1 MNSIGDREA
10 AITHMA
16 ESEEWIAALKAHV
29 HEIVE
34 GEAFK
39 GSNRCGKFLTYIVDQ
54 AIAGHFDSLK
64 ERVIGLELFERSP
77 AYDTSEDAIV
87 RVTASDVRK
96 RLLQHYGKY
105 GAASDFRINLPLGSY
120 VPEILRTPRNEAA
133 QADSHKNLHVVQG
146 PTAATAAAHREPLL
160 PDPLPMEGSSGDAVG
175 AEVVTGLSTRHN
187 WSRGLLVVA
196 VMAAVNFAVW
206 AGLWKRVPR
215 AETAAALPSPWS
227 ALFTSPHPTHLITSD
242 PDIAGIQILRGSR
255 ISVSD
260 YANRNY
266 LPDGDKVPADV
277 KHFIETMLLGD
288 KAATIDAQIAAN
300 IAEVARMASKS
311 IEVQG
316 ARSLQFSNLKTD
328 DNFIFLGSPSSDPW
342 FSVFSDQL
350 DFRIVQ
356 SHNPGGEMIADVHP
370 SAGEQSSY
378 VPTARGGA
386 TGESYAIVAFIGNP
400 DQYGQVMLL
409 AGANREGTLAAGK
422 LVTDLPR
429 LSAGLQKCG
438 LQPSSAPHHFELLL
452 HLKTMADYPDQF
464 DVVACHLLPGG
475 PAAH

>member
-1 MNSIGDREA
+1 MNSTGDREA
-10 AITHMA
+10 AIAHMA
-16 ESEEWIAALKAHV
+16 ESEEWTKALRAHV
-29 HEIVE
+29 QEIVE

-39 GSNRCGKFLTYIVDQ
+39 GSSRCGRFLNYIVDQ

-105 GAASDFRINLPLGSY
+105 GGASDFRINLPLGSY
-120 VPEILRTPRNEAA
+120 VPEIIRSAKGETAPM
-133 QADSHKNLHVVQG
+133 DSHKGLHVMPGADTFVSS
-146 PTAATAAAHREPLL
+146 AHRELVPAV
-160 PDPLPMEGSSGDAVG
+160 PMEQQAAG
-175 AEVVTGLSTRHN
+175 AAGPEVETGPSKRRNWLVWLSI
-187 WSRGLLVVA
+187 VCVI
-196 VMAAVNFAVW
+196 AAVNFAVW
-206 AGLWKRVPR
+206 AGLWKR
-215 AETAAALPSPWS
+215 TARNGPAVVLPAPWS
-227 ALFTSPHPTHLITSD
+227 AFFASPHPTHLITSD

-260 YANRNY
+260 YANHNY
-266 LPDGDKVPADV
+266 LPDESKVPGDV
-277 KHFIETMLLGD
+277 KHFIDTMLRGD
-288 KAATIDAQIAAN
+288 KAATIDAQIAAA
-300 IAEVARMASKS
+300 IAGVARAASRS

-316 ARSLQFSNLKTD
+316 ARSFQFSNLKTD

-342 FSVFSDQL
+342 FSVFNDQL
-350 DFRIVQ
+350 DFRIVRNN
-356 SHNPGGEMIADVHP
+356 NPGWEMIEDIHP
-370 SAGEQSSY
+370 GANEQASY
-378 VPTARGGA
+378 IPTARGGA

-429 LSAGLQKCG
+429 LAAALQKCG
-438 LQPSSAPHHFELLL
+438 LQPSSPPRHFELLL
-452 HLKTMADYPDQF
+452 HVKTMADYPDQF

-475 PAAH
+475 WSAH

>member
-16 ESEEWIAALKAHV
+16 ESEEWIAALRAHV

-39 GSNRCGKFLTYIVDQ
+39 GSSRCGRFLTYIVDQ
-54 AIAGHFDSLK
+54 AIAGHFESLK

-105 GAASDFRINLPLGSY
+105 GAASEFRINLPLGSY
-120 VPEILRTPRNEAA
+120 VPEIIRTPQGEAA
-133 QADSHKNLHVVQG
+133 QADGHKGLHVLPGANAAAALPHREHSTALLATVEPQTAG
-146 PTAATAAAHREPLL
+146 AASSEVETGPSKPTAGKKWLLIAAAI
-160 PDPLPMEGSSGDAVG
+160 
-175 AEVVTGLSTRHN
+175 
-187 WSRGLLVVA
+187 
-196 VMAAVNFAVW
+196 AAVNFAVW
-206 AGLWKRVPR
+206 AGLWKHAPR
-215 AETAAALPSPWS
+215 HEPAVAVLQAPWS
-227 ALFTSPHPTHLITSD
+227 AFFASPHPTHLITSD
-242 PDIAGIQILRGSR
+242 PDVAGIQILRGSR

-260 YANRNY
+260 YANHNY
-266 LPDGDKVPADV
+266 LPEQNHLSAEDK
-277 KHFIETMLLGD
+277 KFIIDFLRGD

-300 IAEVARMASKS
+300 IAGVARIASRS

-342 FSVFSDQL
+342 FSVFNDQL
-350 DFRIVQ
+350 DFRIVP
-356 SHNPGGEMIADVHP
+356 STNPGGEMIVDVHP
-370 SAGEQSSY
+370 GANEQTSY
-378 VPTARGGA
+378 VPTARGGG
-386 TGESYAIVAFIGNP
+386 TGESYALVAFIGNP

-409 AGANREGTLAAGK
+409 AGANREGTQAAGK

-429 LSAGLQKCG
+429 LSAAIQKCG
-438 LQPSSAPHHFELLL
+438 LQPSSPPRHFELLL
-452 HLKTMADYPDQF
+452 RVKTMADYPDQF
-464 DVVACHLLPGG
+464 EVVACHLLPGS
-475 PAAH
+475 AAH